1 VTPASA
7 NAAGLRS
14 YDELCADAK
23 TRIREIAPEEL
34 EDRVAR
40 GGLVLLDVREP
51 EEFAMAS
58 IPGAGSLPRG
68 LMEKFIADAVPEPDA
83 EVVLYCQSGKRS
95 ALAAD
100 TLGRM
105 GYRAV
110 RSLAGG
116 IDRWIASGRGTQLG
130 AVTVAAAGPVDG
142 VDHRDWTS
150 IRRDFPIAARMI
162 RTLDGL
168 ERFFVY
174 LDHAAST
181 HPPSSVVAEYSTFLE
196 REYANVHRASYALA
210 REATNRFEEA
220 FRTCGE
226 FVGGRLGPNPD
237 DHCVVFTGNTTT
249 GLDLVAHCVADL
261 PGTVVVTELE
271 HHSNDLPFRRRGGA
285 LRVRMTPEG
294 RLDLEHLAS
303 ILKKE
308 RVKLVTV
315 CGAANVTGWMAPLRA
330 IARLAHEAGAM
341 ICVDAAQLIAHAP
354 IRMVADDPA
363 ESIDFL
369 VAAGHKAYAPFG
381 AGFVIGPRGVLDAAP
396 PYLPGGGTAAAVTVD
411 GVAYLPSPDRH
422 HGGTPNIA
430 GAIGFAAMLRYLG
443 KVGMDRVREHEMELL
458 RYAWDGLRKIDGITL
473 YGPPDL
479 DERVGIIS
487 FNVAGVNDMLAAAVL
502 GEEFAVAVRNGR
514 FCAHVHADRLFA
526 AQGGCTPAGDGP
538 PSAVRASFGIFND
551 LGDVER
557 LLEGVR
563 TVQAR
568 EWKGSYRMTGRGVQT
583 ERNWHGR
590 CADAWMEGAG
600 EEDSHA

>member
-1 VTPASA
+1 
-7 NAAGLRS
+7 
-14 YDELCADAK
+14 
-23 TRIREIAPEEL
+23 
-34 EDRVAR
+34 
-40 GGLVLLDVREP
+40 
-51 EEFAMAS
+51 
-58 IPGAGSLPRG
+58 
-68 LMEKFIADAVPEPDA
+68 
-83 EVVLYCQSGKRS
+83 
-95 ALAAD
+95 
-100 TLGRM
+100 
-105 GYRAV
+105 
-110 RSLAGG
+110 
-116 IDRWIASGRGTQLG
+116 
-130 AVTVAAAGPVDG
+130 
-142 VDHRDWTS
+142 
-150 IRRDFPIAARMI
+150 
-162 RTLDGL
+162 
-168 ERFFVY
+168 
-174 LDHAAST
+174 
-181 HPPSSVVAEYSTFLE
+181 
-196 REYANVHRASYALA
+196 
-210 REATNRFEEA
+210 
-220 FRTCGE
+220 
-226 FVGGRLGPNPD
+226 
-237 DHCVVFTGNTTT
+237 
-249 GLDLVAHCVADL
+249 
-261 PGTVVVTELE
+261 
-271 HHSNDLPFRRRGGA
+271 
-285 LRVRMTPEG
+285 MTPEG

-502 GEEFAVAVRNGR
+502 GEEFAIASSRPR
-514 FCAHVHADRLFA
+514 A
-526 AQGGCTPAGDGP
+526 AARPPAMARPRRCG
-538 PSAVRASFGIFND
+538 RASGSSTTSATSS
-551 LGDVER
+551 GCSR
-557 LLEGVR
+557 ASAPCRPGSGRAR
-563 TVQAR
+563 TA
-568 EWKGSYRMTGRGVQT
+568 
-583 ERNWHGR
+583 
-590 CADAWMEGAG
+590 
-600 EEDSHA
+600 